1 MQLQGFSMLRR
12 FFKNSKGSTL
22 IELLIATMVVGL
34 MLTAI
39 AISLTYSIQREA
51 MSRYKD
57 AATSL
62 AIEITEFLMVRR
74 AQLGWNGFT
83 DSSIGYPSGTYCFTP
98 ATPPTLVPRGGY
110 ACPVVTRMGMSFV
123 PEVAITTLAST
134 KLSAIITISWD
145 GGGATAN
152 TYQLTQDYYERE
164 Y

>member
-1 MQLQGFSMLRR
+1 MLRR
-12 FFKNSKGSTL
+12 FLKNSKGSTL

-62 AIEITEFLMVRR
+62 AIEITEYLMVRR

-83 DSSIGYPSGTYCFTP
+83 NSSIGYGSSGTYCFT
-98 ATPPTLVPRGGY
+98 ATTSPTLVLSGGY
-110 ACPVVTRMGMSFV
+110 GCSPVTRMGMTFV
-123 PEVAITTLAST
+123 PEVAITTTPA
-134 KLSAIITISWD
+134 KMSALITISWD